1 MSPNLLFAV
10 IALAGFAAVLT
21 RAKTPRLEAKADAAP
36 DKEEKKEFSMHAFG
50 AQFCEVRVNE
60 VAGFAALLTL
70 GLAFAGGG
78 EGGGASSNRK
88 SSKRLAIVAGAGR
101 AEARLKGVKGAGEP
115 AVTRRKQILDSLKA
129 QERLER
135 KAKLTIAARIEQAG
149 LSISLQAFW
158 IGSAVAGLAIGV
170 VVAML
175 MRSPLAAAGAAFVG
189 GLGLPRWLL
198 GVLCKSRL
206 KKFTEE
212 FPNSVD
218 VIVRGIKSGLPVHD
232 CLKVIAQESP
242 QPLAGEFQRLV
253 EAVGVGQDL
262 PSALETNLSTVLRAR
277 KLMREKIKALS
288 GEAVASAGIIGV
300 LPPGLLL
307 AITLLQP
314 SYMMVMFTD
323 PRGHIALMAGATIMA
338 LGTFIMR
345 RMINFK
351 F

>member
-21 RAKTPRLEAKADAAP
+21 
-36 DKEEKKEFSMHAFG
+36 
-50 AQFCEVRVNE
+50 
-60 VAGFAALLTL
+60 L

-78 EGGGASSNRK
+78 EGGGAASNRK

-262 PSALETNLSTVLRAR
+262 PSALEKMYTRMPTSEVRFFSIVIAIQQKTGGNLAEALTNLSTVLRAR